1 MISLSLDTLHQQPAS
16 ARNPSLRILVV
27 RCDRLGD
34 VILST
39 PVFDVLKRHNTRTV
53 VTAMVKPAIA
63 PVIRGLASVDN
74 VVIYEPE
81 GRHRGVRGF
90 FRLVSEIRRG
100 GFGVAIVLQTQFKLA
115 AAVFAAGIR
124 YRIGPLSKVHSYL
137 FYNKGVRQRRSQV
150 EMHETDY
157 NLQLLMRLGIR
168 VGTRNVPVS
177 AAISGQAR
185 LRAREWLLSQGWEA
199 AQPLVAVH
207 PGMGGSALNWPEAHY
222 IDLVAA
228 LLREG
233 RHVLLTAGPAE
244 GDLLARIRKAL
255 ELKAGYATWT
265 GRLILSSSSV
275 TRTVEELGALLA
287 HASVVVAP
295 STGPLHLA
303 VATGR
308 PVVTFYPP
316 IRVQSAIRWGPY
328 LRDESRASVLVP
340 DVYCGQDF
348 KCRGSECHYFPCM
361 KGLTVNQA
369 LEQVAYQLAH
379 ADAPAAVAPGP
390 VPPGL
395 VPVEGALASEFL
407 AAEAFPEK
415 KT

>member
-1 MISLSLDTLHQQPAS
+1 MIFHSFSTSQPA
-16 ARNPSLRILVV
+16 RNNSLRILVV

-39 PVFDVLKRHNTRTV
+39 PVFDVLKRHNTKAM

-63 PVIRGLASVDN
+63 PVIRGLPSVDD
-74 VVIYEPE
+74 VILYDPE
-81 GRHRGVRGF
+81 GRHRGIRGF
-90 FRLVSEIRRG
+90 FRLVSELRRG
-100 GFGVAIVLQTQFKLA
+100 GFGVAIVLQSQVKLA
-115 AAVFAAGIR
+115 AALVVAGIR
-124 YRIGPLSKVHSYL
+124 YRIGPLSRPHSFL

-157 NLQLLMRLGIR
+157 NLQLLKRLGIR

-177 AAISGQAR
+177 AAISDDAR
-185 LRAREWLLSQGWEA
+185 LRARQWLLAQGWEV

-207 PGMGGSALNWPEAHY
+207 PGMGGSALNWPETHY
-222 IDLVAA
+222 IELVAA

-233 RHVLLTAGPAE
+233 RPVLMTAGPME
-244 GDLLARIRKAL
+244 GELLTRIRKAL
-255 ELKAGYATWT
+255 ELKTGFSSWT
-265 GRLILSSSSV
+265 GRLILSSPAV
-275 TRTVEELGALLA
+275 TRTVEDLGALLA

-361 KGLTVNQA
+361 KGLAVNQA
-369 LEQVAYQLAH
+369 LEQVTAQLAR
-379 ADAPAAVAPGP
+379 AAAPRAMP
-390 VPPGL
+390 
-395 VPVEGALASEFL
+395 EASEPEVFVP
-407 AAEAFPEK
+407 EALSDNK
-415 KT
+415 AGT